1 VPAKKSRKT
10 INNDDDDDFVDD
22 TVANSLRA
30 IGEFMNCG
38 KCEVQFTVVCPSS
51 LSMFERDDENDGKAD
66 SPFTSHL
73 SRHPHK

>member
-1 VPAKKSRKT
+1 LIAQDIDSDDLDDDNFVPAKKSRKT

-38 KCEVQFTVVCPSS
+38 KCEVQFTVVRPSS
-51 LSMFERDDENDGKAD
+51 PYMLEREIVN
-66 SPFTSHL
+66 
-73 SRHPHK
+73 